1 MQTYISRSDGE
12 EKEGRWR
19 TTQLVAKSKKIFGFV
34 HNFLDR
40 GKIPYR
46 QRNKKLVCGK
56 WEEEIPKAWEDGIK
70 STSIRLT

>member
-56 WEEEIPKAWEDGIK
+56 
-70 STSIRLT
+70 